1 MVQKRGIMVALYG
14 YYGYGYYYDPMY
26 ILIIISCVIALIAQ
40 VKVKST
46 FNKYSRV
53 SSSKGMTGAMVA
65 EQLLRSQGIYDV
77 SIQRVS
83 GSLTDNYNPRNKT
96 LNLSD
101 SVYNSTSVAAIG
113 VAAHETGH
121 AIQHAYGYGPLSFR
135 TALFPLASVGSQVSW
150 ILIVLGLIFGST
162 NIFMLGLLFSIPALT
177 NIGIIF
183 FSVAVFYQIV
193 TLPVEF
199 NASARALQLLESEG
213 FLYGDENRQAR
224 KVLSAAA
231 MTYVAAAATAI
242 LQLLRLIYLFGG
254 RRRD

>member
-1 MVQKRGIMVALYG
+1 MVALYG
-14 YYGYGYYYDPMY
+14 YYGYGYYDPMY

-46 FNKYSRV
+46 YNRYAKV
-53 SSSKGMTGAMVA
+53 ASSKGMTGAMVA

-77 SIQRVS
+77 SVQRIS
-83 GSLTDNYNPRNKT
+83 GSLTDNYNPRYKT

-121 AIQHAYGYGPLSFR
+121 AIQHAQGYGPLSFR
-135 TALFPLASVGSQVSW
+135 TALFPFANIGSRLSW
-150 ILIVLGLIFGST
+150 IFIIAGLIFGST
-162 NIFMLGLLFSIPALT
+162 NVLVD
-177 NIGIIF
+177 IGILM
-183 FSVAVFYQIV
+183 FSLAVLFQLV

-199 NASARALQLLESEG
+199 NASSRALKLLESEG
-213 FLYGDENRQAR
+213 YLYGDENRKAR
-224 KVLSAAA
+224 KVLTAAA

-242 LQLLRLIYLFGG
+242 LQLVRLIYLFGG
-254 RRRD
+254 RNRD

>member
-46 FNKYSRV
+46 FNRYSKV

-83 GSLTDNYNPRNKT
+83 GS
-96 LNLSD
+96 LSD

-162 NIFMLGLLFSIPALT
+162 NILID
-177 NIGIIF
+177 IGILM
-183 FSVAVFYQIV
+183 FSLAVLFQLV